1 MSAGVYKNLLG
12 NLAGPLAGLA
22 SAPVLAHALG
32 VEGRGTVAGATAP
45 FLLVTVVATFGIPE
59 ALTYFV
65 ARSPWWLGVL
75 RRRGALLVLAA
86 GVIAT
91 VVSVLLAPVLAR
103 DEPGLAPL
111 MVLASAAVVPTVLVS
126 MLRGSA
132 AGLGLW
138 NRVALER
145 SIGPVV
151 RLLAVVALVAAD
163 ALTVTTATA
172 AIAFAPVVGGL
183 AYLRS
188 GHAGARPEQADPAPG
203 FGGIVG
209 YGARVWFGAIAGV
222 LLMRV
227 DQVLMVPLSS
237 TYQLGLYVVAVTVGE
252 LPLVVNTAVREVVFA
267 SDAKSSE
274 DARLTAAA
282 RVSFGVCI
290 AIAVVLGATSPL
302 WLPLAFG
309 QGFSAAVPTTILL
322 LAAVAIGI
330 PGSVAGAGLSSRGY
344 PHLRSLSLVVACV
357 VNVLLLLVLVPRFGA
372 IGAALATLLGNLV
385 SSNMNIVS
393 MRRRFGVP
401 VLDFYRIRTSDVR
414 LLWSAGLRILKR
426 GGRA

>member
-32 VEGRGTVAGATAP
+32 VDGRGTVAGATAP
-45 FLLVTVVATFGIPE
+45 FLLVTVIATFGIPE

-65 ARSPWWLGVL
+65 ARSPWALNAL

-86 GVIAT
+86 GVLAM
-91 VVSVLLAPVLAR
+91 VVSVVLAPLLAK

-111 MVLASAAVVPTVLVS
+111 MLLASAAVIPTVLVA

-145 SIGPVV
+145 TIGPVV
-151 RLLAVVALVAAD
+151 RLIVILVLVAAD

-172 AIAFAPVVGGL
+172 AIAFAPVLGGL
-183 AYLRS
+183 AYLRTGRAS
-188 GHAGARPEQADPAPG
+188 ARPDEADPAPG

-282 RVSFGVCI
+282 RVSFLVCV

-309 QGFSAAVPTTILL
+309 RGFSAAVPVTMLL
-322 LAAVAIGI
+322 LAAVAVGI

-344 PHLRSLSLVVACV
+344 PHLRSVSLVIACV
-357 VNVLLLLVLVPRFGA
+357 VNVVLLLILVPSLGA
-372 IGAALATLLGNLV
+372 IGAALSTLVGNLV
-385 SSNMNIVS
+385 SSNYNIVS
-393 MRRRFGVP
+393 MRRRFGIP
-401 VLDFYRIRTSDVR
+401 VLDFYRVRTADVR
-414 LLWSAGLRILKR
+414 LLVRASRRILRR
-426 GGRA
+426 GGRG